1 MQWSEVVDSPYFEN
15 LPFKIELNRYGKIEM
30 TPASNKHGR
39 LQSKV
44 SAIFERK
51 LKRGEALIECSI
63 QTTEGVKVAD
73 VVWASKSFIKQQGY
87 ATPYVCAPEICV
99 EIVSPSNSKE
109 EMTNKVQLYLQAG
122 AKEVWIIWENGLIDY
137 YGVTGQL
144 AQSGYGVVV
153 KL

>member
-1 MQWSEVVDSPYFEN
+1 MQWSEVIDNPYFKD
-15 LPFKIELNRYGKIEM
+15 LPFKIELNRYGKVEM

-39 LQSKV
+39 LQSL
-44 SAIFERK
+44 IGTLLERK
-51 LKRGEALIECSI
+51 LKNGEALTEYSV

-73 VVWASKSFIKQQGY
+73 VAWCSRAFIKQYGY
-87 ATPYVCAPEICV
+87 ETPYSHAPELCI

-122 AKEVWIIWENGLIDY
+122 AEEVWIVWENGIVDY
-137 YGVTGQL
+137 YGKTGKL
-144 AQSGYGVVV
+144 ELSGYGVNV